1 MDSKTIPG
9 AALGSVEG
17 KVPVTQKIAYA
28 LGDVGCNFVWTTIS
42 SFLTIYYTDSVGLGA
57 AMVGT
62 MMLITRLLDGLTD
75 LAMGVVIDKTNT
87 RWGKARPWI
96 LWSAPA
102 MAIGLILLFNVPTSL
117 STTGKSIYAYVT
129 YIFICA
135 IAYTASN
142 LAYNT
147 LLSLITAN
155 QQERTSMNSIRFI
168 ATFVTAMLI
177 SFVTPPLASAI
188 GFGKVSIIYGA
199 LALVM
204 LLITFFFTREN
215 NQPVEDT
222 AQIPLKEALSALFK
236 NKYFVLVTLYY
247 VLAYTLNGI
256 SAGAGIYYAKDV
268 LGDVNA
274 FGLLTFSNMIPM
286 ILGLMFF
293 PAIAKRFG
301 KWKAIFTGLFISIAG
316 FLIIMVNPTSLPMVL
331 AGNFV
336 RGLGSSTMPALFAL
350 VADVVDYGE
359 WKTGVRIDGLTYS
372 ATSFGMKVGTG
383 LGSAMVGWILAF
395 GSYNAEALV
404 QSDVTLTAIKA
415 LYIYLPIVLTVL
427 SIILFAFMNI
437 DKHYDQIS
445 KDLTERRAA
454 AQNKN

>member
-1 MDSKTIPG
+1 MECAG
-9 AALGSVEG
+9 
-17 KVPVTQKIAYA
+17 
-28 LGDVGCNFVWTTIS
+28 N
-42 SFLTIYYTDSVGLGA
+42 
-57 AMVGT
+57 
-62 MMLITRLLDGLTD
+62 
-75 LAMGVVIDKTNT
+75 
-87 RWGKARPWI
+87 
-96 LWSAPA
+96 
-102 MAIGLILLFNVPTSL
+102 AIGLILLFNVPTSL